1 MSKKSSGVDY
11 NALSSSIASGQI
23 DRLYIFHG
31 EERYLLEHSL
41 TELRSALCPD
51 GLNGFNYRRFETV
64 TPEELEDAIDT
75 LPVFAERTLIEVHDF
90 DIFKGDDKE
99 RLAGIF
105 SDLPDYVCVVFVYD
119 TVAYKPDGRQ
129 KSTAAILK
137 FATVVDFAI
146 QEQAKLV
153 KWITRRIQSVGK
165 RIGAAD
171 AEYLAFITGG
181 YMTALVGEIEKVAA
195 YASGDA
201 VTRED
206 IDAVVTPTLDAVT
219 FKLTDALISR
229 NYKSAYRILDELL
242 RMKEAPH
249 RLIYSI
255 SLKMRQLL
263 CARVCI
269 ENGIN
274 ADAFKDMC
282 DIKFPFQA
290 RMLLDNARKITLA
303 QCRDAVLC
311 CSVAAHDLNF
321 SSSAPESGVV
331 ELVAQLAHPAKVA
344 AS

>member
-11 NALSSSIASGQI
+11 NALSASIASGQI

-41 TELRSALCPD
+41 AEIRHVLCPD
-51 GLNGFNYRRFETV
+51 GLNGFNYRRFETI
-64 TPEELEDAIDT
+64 TPDELEDAIDT

-137 FATVVDFAI
+137 CATVVDFAI

-153 KWITRRIQSVGK
+153 KWIARRFQGAGK

-195 YASGDA
+195 YATGDA
-201 VTRED
+201 VTKAD

-219 FKLTDALISR
+219 FKLTDALISQ
-229 NYKSAYRILDELL
+229 NYKSAYKILDELL

-249 RLIYSI
+249 KLIYSI

-269 ENGIN
+269 ESRLS

-282 DIKFPFQA
+282 GIKFPFQA
-290 RMLLDNARKITLA
+290 RALLDNARKTTLK
-303 QCRDAVLC
+303 QCQDAVLS
-311 CSVAAHDLNF
+311 CSLAALELNSGSADL
-321 SSSAPESGVV
+321 ESRIA
-331 ELVAQLAHPAKVA
+331 ELVTRLAHPTETAV
-344 AS
+344 S